1 MRTRLGNAHN
11 VISPDAR
18 ADTKIE
24 RANQRFDG
32 KRQNILLFKS
42 TTEVNKVFLWYI
54 TENKTFAD

>member
-1 MRTRLGNAHN
+1 